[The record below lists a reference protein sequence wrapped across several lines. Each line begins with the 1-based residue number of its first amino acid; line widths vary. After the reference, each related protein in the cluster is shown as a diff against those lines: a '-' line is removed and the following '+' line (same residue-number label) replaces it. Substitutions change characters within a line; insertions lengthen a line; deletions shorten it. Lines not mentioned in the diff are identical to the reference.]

1 MKRLIII
8 FFEIA
13 IIFFIIETN
22 AYETNDFD
30 FYNKSIIYFGDS
42 ISAGSEN
49 NMVSWDKYIND
60 EANFVKSINAAKG
73 GATFS
78 NVRVDNIIIDQ
89 IKKYKNKTFDYVLLQ
104 GGVNDAMDEAVIGK
118 MTDSYDLEDFDQNTY
133 IGMLDT
139 TFYYL
144 TNYFHG
150 SAIGVVITYKTPNA
164 SEFGWGG
171 HTSNP
176 EEYYDALIK
185 VCDKWDI
192 PYINFYDGKLSNIIT
207 DKELDDG
214 LHLNND
220 GYEKISP
227 YLYDFIKEIQ
237 PYLRN
242 LKREE
247 EIKNSN
253 LKYYNEKY

>member
-60 EANFVKSINAAKG
+60 KANFVKSINASKG

-78 NVRVDNIIIDQ
+78 NVRKNNMIINQ
-89 IKKYKNKTFDYVLLQ
+89 IKKYKDQKFDYVLLQ
-104 GGVNDAMDEAVIGK
+104 GGVNDAMEEAIIGK

-139 TFYYL
+139 AFYYL

-150 SAIGVVITYKTPNA
+150 SSIGVVITYRTPNA
-164 SEFGWGG
+164 GQNGWGG
-171 HTSNP
+171 LSSNP
-176 EEYYDALIK
+176 KDYYDALIK
-185 VCDKWDI
+185 VCNKWDI
-192 PYINFYDGKLSNIIT
+192 SYINFYDGKLENVIT
-207 DKELDDG
+207 DHELADG
-214 LHLNND
+214 LHLND
-220 GYEKISP
+220 SGYEKISP
-227 YLYDFIKEIQ
+227 YLYDFLKELK

-247 EIKNSN
+247 EIKESN
-253 LKYYNEKY
+253 LKYYNYTY